1 MVDTSKF
8 AVGENLALVG
18 ERLPERGAPG
28 RHASVR
34 AVHERPHPGAHQPA
48 EPREPGQLPR
58 LGRARAEPQ
67 EFLEQIPIRRG
78 RWWPDYVEWLHARS
92 GELKPA
98 PAKLGSRKHKAVA
111 KAPGSYVH
119 AN

>member
-1 MVDTSKF
+1 MLSTS
-8 AVGENLALVG
+8 GHIQALINPPS
-18 ERLPERGAPG
+18 PESR
-28 RHASVR
+28 ASYRV
-34 AVHERPHPGAHQPA
+34 ADELV
-48 EPREPGQLPR
+48 
-58 LGRARAEPQ
+58 AEPQ
-67 EFLEQIPIRRG
+67 AFLEQTPTRRG
-78 RWWPDYVEWLHARS
+78 SWWSDYVEWLHARS